1 MYGKSLKVTARPPQT
16 LPGAESDAFYQGLAF
31 PEGLHLSHA
40 SGFET
45 VDLEISEVYNLGLS
59 SPMKLDDL
67 SAAFEAML
75 TEYGQPTPVGAWLDR
90 PEKDVMK
97 CYSMCY
103 SKELVAK

>member
-59 SPMKLDDL
+59 SPMKLDGRQSSSRDT
-67 SAAFEAML
+67 S
-75 TEYGQPTPVGAWLDR
+75 EY
-90 PEKDVMK
+90 
-97 CYSMCY
+97 
-103 SKELVAK
+103 